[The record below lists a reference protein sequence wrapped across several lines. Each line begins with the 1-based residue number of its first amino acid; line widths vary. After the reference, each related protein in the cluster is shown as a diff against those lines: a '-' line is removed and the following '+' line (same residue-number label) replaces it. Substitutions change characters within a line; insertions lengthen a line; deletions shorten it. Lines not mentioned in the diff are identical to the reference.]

1 VNKYTKTS
9 KLGFLKA
16 PPESTLSELHNPLP
30 PNVSSAQELLKNTFG
45 YDQFREGQSQVIN
58 QVMLKKD
65 ALVLMPTGG
74 GKSLCYQIP
83 ALLLPGL
90 TIVVSPLISL
100 MKDQVDGLLTYGI
113 NAAYINSNLSSE
125 DIFNIFKGM
134 QDERYKLIYVAP
146 ERLMQL
152 EFIQRLKSL
161 NLSLIAVDE
170 AHCVSHWGHDFRK
183 DYRLLGQLKTNFP
196 SIPVMGL
203 TATADLATRA
213 DITQQLKLDQ
223 PYIFKGSFDRPN
235 IRYNQITKYKATEQ
249 VIAFVKQ
256 QDGSG
261 IIYCNSRRK
270 VDDLAV
276 ALAKQGISCAGY
288 HAGLEGNIRDKI
300 QRDFIQDRI
309 EIIVATVAFGMGID
323 KSNVRFVVHFDLP
336 RSIESYYQEI
346 GRAGR
351 DGMPAEALL
360 LFDEKDAARIRQ
372 WISTGENPDRA
383 NVELQKFA
391 AMEAFGEAQTCRR
404 QILLNYFA
412 EYSAGH
418 CGNCDICLSPP
429 KAFDGTLE
437 AQKVLSCVFRLKQ
450 SFASQHLIDVLK
462 GKQLKR
468 ILELGHDQLSTY
480 GIGKDKSD
488 AYWHNI
494 INQLIHRG
502 FLRVDITQNAVLKLT
517 EEARPIL
524 QQTLNVELAV
534 PRLSIDLGKSKQLA
548 SQEYDRALFA
558 KLKYLRK
565 IIAELDDVP
574 PFVIFSDATLADM
587 AAKFPESAFEFL
599 DIHGVGQTKLER
611 YGERFIAAISK
622 HVNS

>member
-1 VNKYTKTS
+1 LSDQHAQSSLVITQAQQV
-9 KLGFLKA
+9 LK
-16 PPESTLSELHNPLP
+16 H
-30 PNVSSAQELLKNTFG
+30 TFG
-45 YDQFREGQSQVIN
+45 YDHFRDGQAQVISQVM
-58 QVMLKKD
+58 QQKD
-65 ALVLMPTGG
+65 VLVLMPTGG

-83 ALLLPGL
+83 AMLLPGL

-100 MKDQVDGLLTYGI
+100 MKDQVDALLTYGV
-113 NAAYINSNLSSE
+113 NAAYINSSLSPQ
-125 DIFNIFKGM
+125 DMFNVYKGM
-134 QDERYKLIYVAP
+134 QDEKYKLIYVAP

-152 EFIQRLKSL
+152 EFIHRLQGL
-161 NLSLIAVDE
+161 VVSLIAVDE

-183 DYRLLGQLKTNFP
+183 DYRLLGQLKTIFP
-196 SIPVMGL
+196 AIPIMGL

-213 DITQQLKLDQ
+213 DITQQLNLQQ
-223 PYIFKGSFDRPN
+223 PFIFKGSFDRPN
-235 IRYNQITKYKATEQ
+235 IRYNQVTKYKATDQ
-249 VIAFVKQ
+249 TIAFVKQ

-270 VDDLAV
+270 VDDLSI
-276 ALAKQGISCAGY
+276 ALAKHGVNCAGY
-288 HAGLEGNIRDKI
+288 HAGLEGEIRDKI
-300 QRDFIQDRI
+300 QREFIQDKI
-309 EIIVATVAFGMGID
+309 DVIVATVAFGMGID

-351 DGMPAEALL
+351 DGMSAEALL

-372 WISTGENPDRA
+372 WISTGENLQRNA
-383 NVELQKFA
+383 VELQKFA

-418 CGNCDICLSPP
+418 CGNCDICLDPP
-429 KAFDGTLE
+429 KAFDGTVD
-437 AQKVLSCVFRLKQ
+437 AQKVLSCVYRLKQ
-450 SFASQHLIDVLK
+450 FVASQYLIDVLK

-468 ILELGHDQLSTY
+468 ILENGHDKLTTFA
-480 GIGKDKSD
+480 IGRDKSD

-517 EEARPIL
+517 EESRPIL
-524 QQTLNVELAV
+524 QQTQKLQLAV
-534 PRLSIDLGKSKQLA
+534 PRLSLDLGKKAQL
-548 SQEYDRALFA
+548 SVQDYDRAMFA
-558 KLKYLRK
+558 KLKHLRK
-565 IIAELDDVP
+565 VIAEQDDVP
-574 PFVIFSDATLADM
+574 PFVVFSDATLADM
-587 AAKFPESAFEFL
+587 ANKFPESEIDFL

-611 YGERFIAAISK
+611 YGERFISAISK
-622 HVNS
+622 HLNK

>member
-1 VNKYTKTS
+1 LRFTYS
-9 KLGFLKA
+9 FEQKLLQHQEQ
-16 PPESTLSELHNPLP
+16 P
-30 PNVSSAQELLKNTFG
+30 SSAINQAQQLLKHTFG
-45 YDQFREGQSQVIN
+45 YDHFRDGQAQVIT
-58 QVMLKKD
+58 QVMQQKD
-65 ALVLMPTGG
+65 VLVLMPTGG

-83 ALLLPGL
+83 AMLLPGL

-100 MKDQVDGLLTYGI
+100 MKDQVDALLTYGV
-113 NAAYINSNLSSE
+113 NAAYINSNLSSQ
-125 DIFNIFKGM
+125 DMFNVYKGM
-134 QDERYKLIYVAP
+134 QDNKYKLIYVAP

-152 EFIQRLKSL
+152 EFIQRLQGL
-161 NLSLIAVDE
+161 VVSLIAVDE

-183 DYRLLGQLKTNFP
+183 DYRLLGQLKATFP
-196 SIPVMGL
+196 YIPIMGL

-213 DITQQLKLDQ
+213 DITQQLQLQQ
-223 PYIFKGSFDRPN
+223 PFIFKGSFDRPN
-235 IRYNQITKYKATEQ
+235 IRYNQITKYKATDQ
-249 VIAFVKQ
+249 AIAFVKQ

-270 VDDLAV
+270 VDDLSI
-276 ALAKQGISCAGY
+276 ALAKQGVNCAGY
-288 HAGLEGNIRDKI
+288 HAGLEGEIRDKI

-309 EIIVATVAFGMGID
+309 DIIVATVAFGMGID

-372 WISTGENPDRA
+372 WISTGENPER
-383 NVELQKFA
+383 NSVELQKFA

-418 CGNCDICLSPP
+418 CGNCDICLDPP
-429 KAFDGTLE
+429 KAFDGTVD
-437 AQKVLSCVFRLKQ
+437 AQKVLSCVFRLRQ
-450 SFASQHLIDVLK
+450 SVASQYLIDVLR

-468 ILELGHDQLSTY
+468 ILENGHDKLTTFAV
-480 GIGKDKSD
+480 GKDKSD

-502 FLRVDITQNAVLKLT
+502 FLRVDITQNAMLKLT

-524 QQTLNVELAV
+524 QQAQKLQLAV
-534 PRLSIDLGKSKQLA
+534 PRLSLDLSIKAQLIT
-548 SQEYDRALFA
+548 QDYDRALFA

-565 IIAELDDVP
+565 TIAEQDDVP
-574 PFVIFSDATLADM
+574 PFVVFSDATLADM
-587 AAKFPESAFEFL
+587 ADKFPESEFDFL

-622 HVNS
+622 HLN

>member
-1 VNKYTKTS
+1 LRFTYS
-9 KLGFLKA
+9 FEQKLLQHQEQ
-16 PPESTLSELHNPLP
+16 P
-30 PNVSSAQELLKNTFG
+30 SSAINQAQQLLKHTFG
-45 YDQFREGQSQVIN
+45 YDHFRDGQAQVIT
-58 QVMLKKD
+58 QVMQQKD
-65 ALVLMPTGG
+65 VLVLMPTGG

-83 ALLLPGL
+83 AMLLPGL

-100 MKDQVDGLLTYGI
+100 MKDQVDALLTYGV
-113 NAAYINSNLSSE
+113 NAAYINSNLSSQ
-125 DIFNIFKGM
+125 DMFNVYKGM
-134 QDERYKLIYVAP
+134 QDNKYKLIYVAP

-152 EFIQRLKSL
+152 EFIQRLQGL
-161 NLSLIAVDE
+161 VVSLIAVDE

-183 DYRLLGQLKTNFP
+183 DYRLLGQLKATFP
-196 SIPVMGL
+196 YIPIMGL

-213 DITQQLKLDQ
+213 DITQQLQLQQ
-223 PYIFKGSFDRPN
+223 PFIFKGSFDRPN
-235 IRYNQITKYKATEQ
+235 IRYNQITKYKATDQ
-249 VIAFVKQ
+249 AIAFVKQ

-270 VDDLAV
+270 VDDLSI
-276 ALAKQGISCAGY
+276 ALAKQGVNCAGY
-288 HAGLEGNIRDKI
+288 HAGLEGEIRDKI

-309 EIIVATVAFGMGID
+309 DIIVATVAFGMGID

-372 WISTGENPDRA
+372 WISTGENPER
-383 NVELQKFA
+383 NSVELQKFA

-418 CGNCDICLSPP
+418 CGNCDICLDPP
-429 KAFDGTLE
+429 KAFDGTVD
-437 AQKVLSCVFRLKQ
+437 AQKVLSCVFRLRQ
-450 SFASQHLIDVLK
+450 SVASQYLIDVLR

-468 ILELGHDQLSTY
+468 ILENGHDKLTTFAV
-480 GIGKDKSD
+480 GKDKSD
-488 AYWHNI
+488 AHWHNI

-524 QQTLNVELAV
+524 QQAQKLQLAV
-534 PRLSIDLGKSKQLA
+534 PRLSLDLSKKAQLIT
-548 SQEYDRALFA
+548 QDYDRALFA

-565 IIAELDDVP
+565 TIAEQDDVP
-574 PFVIFSDATLADM
+574 PFVVFSDATLADM
-587 AAKFPESAFEFL
+587 ADKFPESEFDFL

-622 HVNS
+622 HLN

>member
-1 VNKYTKTS
+1 MSDHPAHSSPAITHAQQV
-9 KLGFLKA
+9 LK
-16 PPESTLSELHNPLP
+16 H
-30 PNVSSAQELLKNTFG
+30 TFG
-45 YDQFREGQSQVIN
+45 YDHFRDGQAQVIN
-58 QVMLKKD
+58 QVMQQKD
-65 ALVLMPTGG
+65 VLVLMPTGG

-83 ALLLPGL
+83 AILLSGL

-100 MKDQVDGLLTYGI
+100 MKDQVDALLTYGV
-113 NAAYINSNLSSE
+113 NAAYINSNLSPQ
-125 DIFNIFKGM
+125 DMFNVFKGM
-134 QDERYKLIYVAP
+134 QDGKYKLIYVAP

-152 EFIQRLKSL
+152 EFIQRLQGL
-161 NLSLIAVDE
+161 TISLIAVDE

-183 DYRLLGQLKTNFP
+183 DYRLLGQLKATFP
-196 SIPVMGL
+196 HIPIMGL

-213 DITQQLKLDQ
+213 DITQQLKLQQ
-223 PYIFKGSFDRPN
+223 PFIFKGSFDRPN
-235 IRYNQITKYKATEQ
+235 IRYNQVTKYKATDQ
-249 VIAFVKQ
+249 AIAFVKQ

-270 VDDLAV
+270 VDDLSI
-276 ALAKQGISCAGY
+276 ALARQGVNCAGY
-288 HAGLEGNIRDKI
+288 HAGLEGEIRDKI
-300 QRDFIQDRI
+300 QRDFIQDKI
-309 EIIVATVAFGMGID
+309 DIIVATVAFGMGID

-372 WISTGENPDRA
+372 WISTGENPER
-383 NVELQKFA
+383 NSVELQKFA

-418 CGNCDICLSPP
+418 CGNCDICLDPP
-429 KAFDGTLE
+429 KAFDGTVD
-437 AQKVLSCVFRLKQ
+437 AQKVLSCVFRLRQ
-450 SFASQHLIDVLK
+450 SVAGQYLIDVLR

-468 ILELGHDQLSTY
+468 ILEHGHDKLTTY
-480 GIGKDKSD
+480 AIGKDKSD

-524 QQTLNVELAV
+524 QQAQKLQLAV
-534 PRLSIDLGKSKQLA
+534 PRLSLDLGKKAQLIT
-548 SQEYDRALFA
+548 QDYDRALFA

-565 IIAELDDVP
+565 TIADQDDVP
-574 PFVIFSDATLADM
+574 PFVVFSDATLADM
-587 AAKFPESAFEFL
+587 ADKFPETSFDFL
-599 DIHGVGQTKLER
+599 DIHGVGRTKLER

-622 HVNS
+622 HLNK

>member
-1 VNKYTKTS
+1 MFNPFEFQLS
-9 KLGFLKA
+9 DHPEHSSPAINDAQQILK
-16 PPESTLSELHNPLP
+16 H
-30 PNVSSAQELLKNTFG
+30 TFG
-45 YDQFREGQSQVIN
+45 YDQFREGQAQVID
-58 QVMLKKD
+58 QVLQQKD
-65 ALVLMPTGG
+65 VLVLMPTGG

-83 ALLLPGL
+83 AMLLPGL
-90 TIVVSPLISL
+90 TIVISPLISL
-100 MKDQVDGLLTYGI
+100 MKDQVDALSTYGVH
-113 NAAYINSNLSSE
+113 AAYINSNLSAQE
-125 DIFNIFKGM
+125 MLKIFRGM
-134 QDERYKLIYVAP
+134 QDSKYKLIYVAP

-152 EFIQRLKSL
+152 EFIHRLQGL
-161 NLSLIAVDE
+161 TLSLIAVDE

-183 DYRLLGQLKTNFP
+183 DYRLLGQLKASFP
-196 SIPVMGL
+196 YVPIMGL

-213 DITQQLKLDQ
+213 DITQQLNLHQ
-223 PYIFKGSFDRPN
+223 PFIFKGSFDRPN
-235 IRYNQITKYKATEQ
+235 IRYNQVTKYKATDQ
-249 VIAFVKQ
+249 AIAFVKQ
-256 QDGSG
+256 QEGSG
-261 IIYCNSRRK
+261 IIYCNSRKK
-270 VDDLAV
+270 VDDLSI
-276 ALAKQGISCAGY
+276 ALARSGVNCAGY
-288 HAGLEGNIRDKI
+288 HAGLEGEIRDKI
-300 QRDFIQDRI
+300 QRDFIQDKI
-309 EIIVATVAFGMGID
+309 DVIVATVAFGMGID
-323 KSNVRFVVHFDLP
+323 KSNVRFVLHFDLP

-372 WISTGENPDRA
+372 WISTGENVQRN

-418 CGNCDICLSPP
+418 CGNCDICLDPP
-429 KAFDGTLE
+429 KAYDGTVD

-450 SFASQHLIDVLK
+450 SVASQYLIDVLR

-468 ILELGHDQLSTY
+468 ILENGHDKLSTFA
-480 GIGKDKSD
+480 IGKEKSD
-488 AYWHNI
+488 AYWHNV

-524 QQTLNVELAV
+524 QQAQKLQLAV
-534 PRLSIDLGKSKQLA
+534 PRLSLDLGKKSQLVV
-548 SQEYDRALFA
+548 QDYDRALFA
-558 KLKYLRK
+558 KLKHLRK
-565 IIAELDDVP
+565 RIAEQDDVP
-574 PFVIFSDATLADM
+574 PFVVFSDATLADM
-587 AAKFPESAFEFL
+587 ADKCPESEFDFL

-622 HVNS
+622 HLSGA

>member
-1 VNKYTKTS
+1 MSDQHAQSSLVITQAQQV
-9 KLGFLKA
+9 LK
-16 PPESTLSELHNPLP
+16 H
-30 PNVSSAQELLKNTFG
+30 TFG
-45 YDQFREGQSQVIN
+45 YDHFRDGQAQVISQVM
-58 QVMLKKD
+58 QQKD
-65 ALVLMPTGG
+65 VLVLMPTGG

-83 ALLLPGL
+83 AMLLPGL

-100 MKDQVDGLLTYGI
+100 MKDQVDALLTYGV
-113 NAAYINSNLSSE
+113 NAAYINSSLSPQ
-125 DIFNIFKGM
+125 DMFNVYKGM
-134 QDERYKLIYVAP
+134 QDEKYKLIYVAP

-152 EFIQRLKSL
+152 EFIHRLQGL
-161 NLSLIAVDE
+161 VVSLIAVDE

-183 DYRLLGQLKTNFP
+183 DYRLLGQLKTIFP
-196 SIPVMGL
+196 AIPIMGL

-213 DITQQLKLDQ
+213 DITQQLNLQQ
-223 PYIFKGSFDRPN
+223 PFIFKGSFDRPN
-235 IRYNQITKYKATEQ
+235 IRYNQVTKYKATDQ
-249 VIAFVKQ
+249 TIAFVKQ

-270 VDDLAV
+270 VDDLSI
-276 ALAKQGISCAGY
+276 ALAKHGVNCAGY
-288 HAGLEGNIRDKI
+288 HAGLEGEIRDKI
-300 QRDFIQDRI
+300 QREFIQDKI
-309 EIIVATVAFGMGID
+309 DVIVATVAFGMGID

-351 DGMPAEALL
+351 DGMSAEALL

-372 WISTGENPDRA
+372 WISTGENLQRNA
-383 NVELQKFA
+383 VELQKFA

-418 CGNCDICLSPP
+418 CGNCDICLDPP
-429 KAFDGTLE
+429 KAFDGTVD
-437 AQKVLSCVFRLKQ
+437 AQKVLSCVYRLKQ
-450 SFASQHLIDVLK
+450 FVASQYLIDVLK

-468 ILELGHDQLSTY
+468 ILENGHDKLTTFA
-480 GIGKDKSD
+480 IGRDKSD

-517 EEARPIL
+517 EESRPIL
-524 QQTLNVELAV
+524 QQTQKLQLAV
-534 PRLSIDLGKSKQLA
+534 PRLSLDLGKKAQL
-548 SQEYDRALFA
+548 SVQDYDRAMFA
-558 KLKYLRK
+558 KLKHLRK
-565 IIAELDDVP
+565 VIAEQDDVP
-574 PFVIFSDATLADM
+574 PFVVFSDATLADM
-587 AAKFPESAFEFL
+587 ANKFPESEIDFL

-611 YGERFIAAISK
+611 YGERFISAISK
-622 HVNS
+622 HLNK

>member
-1 VNKYTKTS
+1 LHFTYS
-9 KLGFLKA
+9 FEQKLLQHQEQ
-16 PPESTLSELHNPLP
+16 P
-30 PNVSSAQELLKNTFG
+30 SSAINQAQQLLKHTFG
-45 YDQFREGQSQVIN
+45 YDHFRDGQAQVIT
-58 QVMLKKD
+58 QVMQQKD
-65 ALVLMPTGG
+65 VLVLMPTGG

-83 ALLLPGL
+83 AMLLPGL

-100 MKDQVDGLLTYGI
+100 MKDQVDALLTYGV
-113 NAAYINSNLSSE
+113 NAAYINSNLSSQ
-125 DIFNIFKGM
+125 DMFNVYKGM
-134 QDERYKLIYVAP
+134 QDNKYKLIYVAP

-152 EFIQRLKSL
+152 EFIQRLQGL
-161 NLSLIAVDE
+161 VVSLIAVDE

-183 DYRLLGQLKTNFP
+183 DYRLLGQLKATFP
-196 SIPVMGL
+196 YIPIMGL

-213 DITQQLKLDQ
+213 DITQQLQLQQ
-223 PYIFKGSFDRPN
+223 PFIFKGSFDRPN
-235 IRYNQITKYKATEQ
+235 IRYNQITKYKATDQ
-249 VIAFVKQ
+249 AIAFVKQ

-270 VDDLAV
+270 VDDLSI
-276 ALAKQGISCAGY
+276 ALAKQGVNCAGY
-288 HAGLEGNIRDKI
+288 HAGLEGEIRDKI

-309 EIIVATVAFGMGID
+309 DIIVATVAFGMGID

-372 WISTGENPDRA
+372 WISTGENPER
-383 NVELQKFA
+383 NSVELQKFA

-418 CGNCDICLSPP
+418 CGNCDICLDPP
-429 KAFDGTLE
+429 KAFDGTVD
-437 AQKVLSCVFRLKQ
+437 AQKVLSCVFRLRQ
-450 SFASQHLIDVLK
+450 SVASQYLIDVLR

-468 ILELGHDQLSTY
+468 ILENGHDKLTTFAV
-480 GIGKDKSD
+480 GKDKSD
-488 AYWHNI
+488 AHWHNI

-524 QQTLNVELAV
+524 QQAQKLQLAV
-534 PRLSIDLGKSKQLA
+534 PRLSLDLSKKAQLIT
-548 SQEYDRALFA
+548 QDYDRALFA

-565 IIAELDDVP
+565 TIAEQDDVP
-574 PFVIFSDATLADM
+574 PFVVFSDATLADM
-587 AAKFPESAFEFL
+587 ADKFPESEFDFL

-622 HVNS
+622 HLN